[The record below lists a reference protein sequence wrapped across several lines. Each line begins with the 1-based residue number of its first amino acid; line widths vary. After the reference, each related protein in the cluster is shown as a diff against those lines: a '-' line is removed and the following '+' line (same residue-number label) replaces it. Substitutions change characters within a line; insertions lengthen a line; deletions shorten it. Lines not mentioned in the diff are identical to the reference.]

1 MESYLGLTF
10 YEAVVRQAVWKL
22 LAHVVAYITEIERL
36 EVALAHGMEEYENG
50 ITSLSDMRHWRLRRR
65 LPQVSSVCF
74 FSSGAKYL
82 QNSSRIQKIS
92 IKFASVMGMDVF
104 M

>member
-1 MESYLGLTF
+1 MVT
-10 YEAVVRQAVWKL
+10 
-22 LAHVVAYITEIERL
+22 YITEVERL
-36 EVALAHGMEEYENG
+36 EVSVAHGMEEYENG
-50 ITSLSDMRHWRLRRR
+50 HHLAVGHEARAVAAAFAAGVT
-65 LPQVSSVCF
+65 
-74 FSSGAKYL
+74 GAKYL